1 MPTLS
6 LQELTLVV
14 AVVAFVAVIALLLL
28 LFTLMRMRNLRRE
41 YAILRGD
48 GHSQDIFAIISQ
60 SLKRVD
66 SIDHRLDGVVVA
78 QQEQAAIA
86 RYSLQKFAVVRY
98 DAFGDMGG
106 QLSFTAALL
115 DEHGDGI
122 VITSINGR
130 TETRTYA
137 KNIKALSS
145 PQNLSDEER
154 EAIATAAAG
163 YGRDERQPA
172 ASPTSR

>member
-14 AVVAFVAVIALLLL
+14 AVVASVAVIALLLL
-28 LFTLMRMRNLRRE
+28 LFTLMRMRKLRRE

-48 GHSQDIFAIISQ
+48 GESQDIFAIISQ
-60 SLKRVD
+60 SLQRVD
-66 SIDHRLDGVVVA
+66 SIDHRLDGVVAA
-78 QQEQAAIA
+78 QQEQAAIG
-86 RYSLQKFAVVRY
+86 RYSIQKFAVVRY

-137 KNIKALSS
+137 KSIKALSS
-145 PQNLSDEER
+145 AQNLSDEER
-154 EAIATAAAG
+154 EAIATAVAG
-163 YGRDERQPA
+163 FGRDAKQPA
-172 ASPTSR
+172 VSPSR